1 MGTILVEKD
10 DIVTPGETLAEGMDY
25 IPGKGTF
32 RDDDEIISKGLSL
45 IDIDGSVIKGIPM
58 NGRYV
63 PQEGDR
69 VVGRVK
75 DILMSGWKIDI
86 NSAYDS
92 MLPLKDASHDYIEKG
107 SDLTRYFDLGD
118 YIAVKITAVST
129 QNMVDITAKGQ
140 GLQKLEGGR
149 IIKVNPQKVPR
160 IIGSRGSMI
169 SIIKKALDCNIFVGQ
184 NGYAW
189 LKGEPANEVQAIQAI
204 RRIEREAHLPGLT
217 ERISDML
224 DHDEG
229 DES

>member
-1 MGTILVEKD
+1 MGTILVEEK
-10 DIVTPGETLAEGMDY
+10 DIVAPGETLAEGMDY

-45 IDIDGSVIKGIPM
+45 INIDGSVIKGIPM

-69 VVGRVK
+69 VIGRVK

-118 YIAVKITAVST
+118 YVAVKITSVST
-129 QNMVDITAKGQ
+129 QKMVDITAKGQ

-149 IIKVNPQKVPR
+149 IIEVNPQKVPR

-189 LKGEPANEVQAIQAI
+189 LNAEPENEVKAIQAI
-204 RRIEREAHLPGLT
+204 RRIEREAHTNGLT

-224 DHDEG
+224 DHDQG

>member
-1 MGTILVEKD
+1 
-10 DIVTPGETLAEGMDY
+10 
-25 IPGKGTF
+25 
-32 RDDDEIISKGLSL
+32 
-45 IDIDGSVIKGIPM
+45 
-58 NGRYV
+58 
-63 PQEGDR
+63 
-69 VVGRVK
+69 
-75 DILMSGWKIDI
+75 MSGWKIDI

-118 YIAVKITAVST
+118 YVAVKITSVST
-129 QNMVDITAKGQ
+129 QKMVDITAKGQ

-149 IIKVNPQKVPR
+149 IIEVNPQKVPR

-189 LKGEPANEVQAIQAI
+189 LNAEPENEVKAIQAI
-204 RRIEREAHLPGLT
+204 RRIEREAHTNGLT

-224 DHDEG
+224 DHDQG

>member
-1 MGTILVEKD
+1 MGNILVEEQ

-25 IPGKGTF
+25 IPGKGTY
-32 RDDDEIISKGLSL
+32 RDDDEIVSKGLSL
-45 IDIDGSVIKGIPM
+45 IKIDGSVIKGIPM
-58 NGRYV
+58 NGRYT
-63 PQEGDR
+63 PEEGDR
-69 VVGRVK
+69 IIGRVK

-107 SDLTRYFDLGD
+107 SDLTRYFDIDD
-118 YIAVKITAVST
+118 YVAVKITSVST
-129 QNMVDITAKGQ
+129 QKMVDITAKGQ
-140 GLQKLEGGR
+140 GLKKLEGGR
-149 IIKVNPQKVPR
+149 IINVNPQKVPR

-184 NGYAW
+184 NGLVW
-189 LKGEPANEVQAIQAI
+189 LNGAPENEVKAIQAI
-204 RRIEREAHLPGLT
+204 RRIEREAHTAGLT

-229 DES
+229 DNS